1 MAKKIIRVKLKS
13 RLNIIDY
20 NKVFRN
26 LILCGENLTEIPN
39 NIGNYGDLE
48 LVRLTA
54 NSIDSLPQ
62 SIGNLGNLIELH
74 VNCNYLISLPDS
86 ISNLSKLKILYLNHN
101 YLLKL
106 PQDIGNLDRL
116 EQLNL
121 SNNKLKALP
130 DSIGNLAKLVELD
143 LSSNRLIS
151 LPDSMTQLFKL
162 THLYLSGNS
171 LSDLSLLRGIPN
183 LHYVEFNGVVLP
195 RRYWWKL
202 SDWQPD
208 WLQEEKDPQV
218 RQMLIDH
225 FGYQKIC
232 KELNIRSL
240 DKWRGYNLL
249 KIENVEQ
256 LYDRDGDPIPK
267 SKPIALLKMTC
278 PSTAHTHILR
288 VPPEMT
294 SAEAAITWANHGV
307 HPDQFINQS

>member
-13 RLNIIDY
+13 RLTIFDY
-20 NKVFRN
+20 KKVFRN

-116 EQLNL
+116 EELNL
-121 SNNKLKALP
+121 SHNQLKALP

-143 LSSNRLIS
+143 LTQNRLIC
-151 LPDSMTQLFKL
+151 LPDTMIQLFKL
-162 THLYLSGNS
+162 RRLYLSGNS
-171 LSDLSLLRGIPN
+171 LSDLTILRKIPN
-183 LHYVEFNGVVLP
+183 LQYVEFNGVILP
-195 RRYWWKL
+195 RQYWCKL
-202 SDWQPD
+202 SDWQPK
-208 WLQEEKDPQV
+208 WLQDEKDPQI
-218 RQMLIDH
+218 RQMIVNH

-240 DKWRGYNLL
+240 DRWRGYNLL
-249 KIENVEQ
+249 RIENVEQ